1 MSAGNILVRIAN
13 SKNNITIAWSCT
25 IRHIYTVH
33 CDISLTVKNS
43 FTVIVFWNST
53 FNSVINITKNE
64 TCRNLFGYFKV
75 GITILVGAKFI
86 SPLELREFNVLILSF
101 EFSSLSCAISSAA
114 TRKSWVRKTR
124 RDKTKC
130 QNRH

>member
-1 MSAGNILVRIAN
+1 MSAGNIPVRIAN

-25 IRHIYTVH
+25 VWHICTIH

-43 FTVIVFWNST
+43 FTVIVFWDSA

-64 TCRNLFGYFKV
+64 TCGNLFGYFKV
-75 GITILVGAKFI
+75 GITILVSAKFI

-101 EFSSLSCAISSAA
+101 ELSSLSCAISSAA
-114 TRKSWVRKTR
+114 TRKSRVRKTR

>member
-43 FTVIVFWNST
+43 FTVIVFWDSA
-53 FNSVINITKNE
+53 FNSVINIAKNE

-75 GITILVGAKFI
+75 GITILIGAKFI
-86 SPLELREFNVLILSF
+86 SSLKLRKFNVLVLSF
-101 EFSSLSCAISSAA
+101 KLSSLGSIISSAA
-114 TRKSWVRKTR
+114 RKSWVRKTR
-124 RDKTKC
+124 RNKTSC